1 MNGLEE
7 ARMRRDETTDD
18 AARRDSRR
26 GAPGS
31 VLIIVQNL
39 PVPFDKRVWLECRA
53 LIDAGHRVSVVCPK
67 GPGDPW
73 HHRIDGVDIYK
84 YRGFST
90 TGGLLGFIAEY
101 LYSFT
106 MTFLLA
112 LVVRSRKRID
122 VIQTCNPPDI
132 FWALALVFRVLG
144 VRRFVFDQHD
154 LCPEL
159 YRSRFPN
166 GAKLPLKML
175 LWLERRTY
183 RLADHVIST
192 NASYRKMALDRG
204 GKRPDEVTIVRT
216 GPDPTKLRRIEATD
230 GLRRGRDHLVCYLGV
245 MGPQDGVDLV
255 VRAADIVVN
264 QFGRSD
270 IAFTL
275 IGRGDCFDELQELTQ
290 RLGLTDVVH
299 FTGRIPDAD
308 VAALLST
315 ASLGLSPDPKN
326 PLNDV
331 STMNK
336 TMEYMAYEL
345 PVVAFDL
352 IETKVSAGDAA
363 VYVPTPSN
371 GTPDVEGYAKAIVS
385 LIDDAERRTT
395 MGALGRQRVEEQL
408 AWQHQRANYLSVY
421 ETVLGAS

>member
-1 MNGLEE
+1 MHQI
-7 ARMRRDETTDD
+7 ADEDT
-18 AARRDSRR
+18 ALRASRR
-26 GAPGS
+26 GRRRS

-39 PVPFDKRVWLECRA
+39 PVPFDRRVWLECRA
-53 LIDAGHRVSVVCPK
+53 LVDAGYRVAVVCPK
-67 GPGDPW
+67 GPGDP
-73 HHRIDGVDIYK
+73 RRAEIDGVLVYK
-84 YRGFST
+84 YRPFTAQTGKVGFV
-90 TGGLLGFIAEY
+90 GEY
-101 LYSFT
+101 AYSFV
-106 MTFLLA
+106 MTALLA
-112 LVVRSRKRID
+112 FVVRMRRRID

-132 FWALALVFRVLG
+132 FFALALLLRLLG

-159 YRSRFPN
+159 YQSRFPN
-166 GAKLPLKML
+166 GSKIPLRML

-183 RLADHVIST
+183 RAAHHVIST
-192 NASYRKMALDRG
+192 NESYRRMAFARG

-216 GPDPTKLRRIEATD
+216 GPDPTRLTRVEPAPA
-230 GLRRGRDHLVCYLGV
+230 LRRGRDHLVCYLGV

-255 VRAADIVVN
+255 VLAADFVVN
-264 QFGRSD
+264 GFGRTD

-275 IGRGDCFDELQELTQ
+275 IGGGDCFDELQELTA
-290 RLGLTDVVH
+290 RLGLEEVVH
-299 FTGRIPDAD
+299 FTGRIPDAE

-315 ASLGLSPDPKN
+315 AAVGLSPDPKN

-352 IETKVSAGDAA
+352 VETKVSAGEAA
-363 VYVPTPSN
+363 VYVPS
-371 GTPDVEGYAKAIVS
+371 PDVDGFAKAIIELV
-385 LIDDAERRTT
+385 DDPERRRQ
-395 MGALGRQRVEEQL
+395 MGSLGRRRVEEQL

-421 ETVLGAS
+421 ERLLGGA